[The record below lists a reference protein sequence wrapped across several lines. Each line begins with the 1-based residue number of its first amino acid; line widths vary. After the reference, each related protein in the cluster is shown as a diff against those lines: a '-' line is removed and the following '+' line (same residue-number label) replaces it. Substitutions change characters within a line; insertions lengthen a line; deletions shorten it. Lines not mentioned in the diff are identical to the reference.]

1 MVGCESRADGG
12 EGRARAGAGIETGLV
27 RLSMQ
32 RAFSPRLVVPL
43 VFGVGLIILLL
54 GYADVVHV
62 LRVAGTFNPAYL
74 LLILIFTAGYE
85 ALRAVQWFLL
95 LRVVNPRAPWQ
106 TALMSYM
113 GGEVTKAMPGGQYF
127 QSYLLRQARGVPIA
141 CSTAATTII
150 LRLEVAVS
158 AAIVLLLG
166 VGPWTWVRPAALA
179 LLGASAVLV
188 LLVKW
193 RPGRVQVRAIM
204 RSYTRLR
211 PAWLWWT
218 DFVRWADVLLRP
230 RAIGIAAALCAGYI
244 ACAAL
249 GLWAIVA
256 ALSIPGIGLREAL
269 SVYAFA
275 LGLELT
281 IPIPT
286 DLGLMEVSGLA
297 VLMAYGMPRA
307 DALTVMLI
315 QRILSTIL
323 VSGIAGVILVLLR
336 DHLAAILRTQGRG
349 RAASDH

>member
-1 MVGCESRADGG
+1 MVGYGPRAAGR
-12 EGRARAGAGIETGLV
+12 EGRARTAARTETGLV

-43 VFGVGLIILLL
+43 VFGLGLIILLL
-54 GYADVVHV
+54 GYADVAHV
-62 LRVAGTFNPAYL
+62 LRVASTFRPSYL
-74 LLILIFTAGYE
+74 LLILMVTGGYE
-85 ALRAVQWFLL
+85 ALRVVQWFLL
-95 LRVVNPRAPWQ
+95 LRVVNPCEPWQ

-113 GGEVTKAMPGGQYF
+113 GGEVTKALPGGQYF
-127 QSYLLRQARGVPIA
+127 QAYLLRQARGVPIA

-166 VGPWTWVRPAALA
+166 LGPWTWVRPAALA
-179 LLGASAVLV
+179 LLGASGVLV

-193 RPGRVQVRAIM
+193 RPGRVRVRAAAH
-204 RSYTRLR
+204 SHPRLR

-218 DFVRWADVLLRP
+218 DFVRWADLLLRP
-230 RAIGIAAALCAGYI
+230 RAIGVAAALCAGYI

-249 GLWAIVA
+249 ELWAIVA
-256 ALSIPGIGLREAL
+256 ALSIPGIGLHEAL
-269 SVYAFA
+269 VVYAFA

-286 DLGLMEVSGLA
+286 DLGLMEISGLA
-297 VLMAYGMPRA
+297 ALMAYGMPRA

-323 VSGIAGVILVLLR
+323 VSGIAGVSLVLLR
-336 DHLAAILRTQGRG
+336 GHLAAILRTRGRG
-349 RAASDH
+349 A

>member
-1 MVGCESRADGG
+1 MR
-12 EGRARAGAGIETGLV
+12 
-27 RLSMQ
+27 

-43 VFGVGLIILLL
+43 VLGLGLIILLL
-54 GYADVVHV
+54 GYADVAHV
-62 LRVAGTFNPAYL
+62 LRVASTFRPAYL
-74 LLILIFTAGYE
+74 LLILLVTGAYE

-95 LRVVNPRAPWQ
+95 LRVVNSREPWQ

-113 GGEVTKAMPGGQYF
+113 GGEVTKALPGGQYF
-127 QSYLLRQARGVPIA
+127 QAYLLRQARGVPIA

-230 RAIGIAAALCAGYI
+230 GAIGIAAALCAGYI

-349 RAASDH
+349 RAVSDH

>member
-1 MVGCESRADGG
+1 MKVAC
-12 EGRARAGAGIETGLV
+12 
-27 RLSMQ
+27 
-32 RAFSPRLVVPL
+32 SPRVVVPL
-43 VFGVGLIILLL
+43 VLGLGLIILLL
-54 GYADVVHV
+54 GYADVAHV
-62 LRVAGTFNPAYL
+62 LRVASTFRPAYL
-74 LLILIFTAGYE
+74 LLILLVTGAYE

-95 LRVVNPRAPWQ
+95 LRVVNSREPWQ

-113 GGEVTKAMPGGQYF
+113 GGEVTKALPGGQYF
-127 QSYLLRQARGVPIA
+127 QAYLLRQARGVPIA

-179 LLGASAVLV
+179 LLGASGVLV
-188 LLVKW
+188 LLVKL

-230 RAIGIAAALCAGYI
+230 GAIGIAAALCAGYI

-249 GLWAIVA
+249 ALWAIVA
-256 ALSIPGIGLREAL
+256 ALSIPSIGLREAL
-269 SVYAFA
+269 CVYAFA

-297 VLMAYGMPRA
+297 ALMAYGMPRA

-323 VSGIAGVILVLLR
+323 ISIIAGVSFVLLR
-336 DHLAAILRTQGRG
+336 GHLATTVRSDGRRKAEDG
-349 RAASDH
+349 RRKTDVAPF

>member
-1 MVGCESRADGG
+1 
-12 EGRARAGAGIETGLV
+12 
-27 RLSMQ
+27 MQ

-54 GYADVVHV
+54 GYANVVHV
-62 LRVAGTFNPAYL
+62 LRVASTFHPAYL
-74 LLILIFTAGYE
+74 LLILMVTGGYE
-85 ALRAVQWFLL
+85 ALRAAQWFLL
-95 LRVVNPRAPWQ
+95 LRVVNPREPWQ

-113 GGEVTKAMPGGQYF
+113 GGELTKAVPGGQYF
-127 QSYLLRQARGVPIA
+127 QAYLLRQVRGVPIA
-141 CSTAATTII
+141 CSAAATTII
-150 LRLEVAVS
+150 LRLEVVVS

-166 VGPWTWVRPAALA
+166 AVPWTWVRPAALA
-179 LLGASAVLV
+179 VLGASSVLG

-193 RPGRVQVRAIM
+193 RPGRVQVQATVHR
-204 RSYTRLR
+204 YPRLR

-218 DFVRWADVLLRP
+218 DFVRWADILLRP
-230 RAIGIAAALCAGYI
+230 RAIGVAAALCAGYI

-249 GLWAIVA
+249 ELWAIVA
-256 ALSIPGIGLREAL
+256 ALSIPPIGLHEAL
-269 SVYAFA
+269 GVYAFV

-323 VSGIAGVILVLLR
+323 VSSIAGVSLVLLR
-336 DHLAAILRTQGRG
+336 GHLAAILRTRG
-349 RAASDH
+349 VSSRA